1 MAAKPC
7 MECGVRPKWGGRH
20 RCQVCHTRHLGVL
33 ERVEE
38 AERRRSMIPEALHR
52 SRVPERLWPAGQ
64 RWCAGCQSFVDKVD
78 FGKGASQCKAC
89 VSRKSHAARVLKVY
103 GIDAAEY
110 ARLLALQGGRCAIC
124 RRRPGKRRLAVDHD
138 HKTGAVR
145 GLACESCNHDLLGG
159 ARDTLAILKAAV
171 NYLETPPTS
180 GHWRAPETLDQAPA
194 PDVPPIKSKTLIDME
209 GREVVPREFP
219 NKKALV
225 LAGGGKDE
233 RGLYRIYRPAKSNR
247 PPF

>member
-1 MAAKPC
+1 MS
-7 MECGVRPKWGGRH
+7 GRH
-20 RCQVCHTRHLGVL
+20 RCLICFTRHQGILD
-33 ERVEE
+33 RVEE
-38 AERRRSMIPEALHR
+38 SERRRSMIPEALHR
-52 SRVPERLWPAGQ
+52 SRVPERLWPKGQ
-64 RWCAGCQSFVDKVD
+64 RWCAGCQSFIDLQD

-89 VSRKSHAARVLKVY
+89 TSRKTHAARVLKTY

-171 NYLETPPTS
+171 NYLDTPPAS
-180 GHWRAPETLDQAPA
+180 GQWVAPEALEQAPEPEKPA
-194 PDVPPIKSKTLIDME
+194 IKSKALIDPD
-209 GREVVPREFP
+209 GREVVVKSFP
-219 NKKALV
+219 SKKALQLV
-225 LAGGGKDE
+225 GGGQDD
-233 RGLYRIYRPAKSNR
+233 RGLYRLYQKRSSKRA
-247 PPF
+247 PF